1 MTLEQKMDVMM
12 GKMDLTIEKMD
23 QKFEQIDR
31 RFEQI
36 DQRFEQIDQRFEQ
49 IDQRLKRLENTTD
62 LMKNDISAL
71 QIGQHEMG
79 QELNIVSERV
89 TVTYNLALENW
100 GNIVES
106 KVRLN
111 RLEAGN

>member
-12 GKMDLTIEKMD
+12 GKMDLTIEKME

-36 DQRFEQIDQRFEQ
+36 DQRFEQIDR
-49 IDQRLKRLENTTD
+49 RLERLENTTD

>member
-12 GKMDLTIEKMD
+12 GKMDLTIEKME

-36 DQRFEQIDQRFEQ
+36 DRRFEQ

>member
-12 GKMDLTIEKMD
+12 GKMDLTIEKME

-36 DQRFEQIDQRFEQ
+36 DRRFEQIDR
-49 IDQRLKRLENTTD
+49 RLERLENTTD

-71 QIGQHEMG
+71 QIGQRKMG
-79 QELNIVSERV
+79 QELQTVSERV

>member
-31 RFEQI
+31 
-36 DQRFEQIDQRFEQ
+36 RFEQIDQRFEQ

>member
-1 MTLEQKMDVMM
+1 MTLEQKMDVMIE
-12 GKMDLTIEKMD
+12 KMDQTIEKMD
-23 QKFEQIDR
+23 QKYEQIDHRFEQIDR
-31 RFEQI
+31 RF
-36 DQRFEQIDQRFEQ
+36 
-49 IDQRLKRLENTTD
+49 KWLENTTD

-89 TVTYNLALENW
+89 TITYNLALENW

>member
-12 GKMDLTIEKMD
+12 GKMDLTIEKME

-31 RFEQI
+31 
-36 DQRFEQIDQRFEQ
+36 RFEQ